1 MLAKSSRHGATIGG
15 ICCNGRELARRH
27 HVSMLRGIE
36 TRECGIEAAMP
47 SCALQETV
55 RWRRVDEK
63 FRITR
68 IKVPRGAFETQEVF
82 RVPRYFFHLRRGQ
95 LTVIDKEGI
104 ELSDVEEA
112 AKEAARRGRQIAES
126 DALKGILAGRG
137 LIIVEDE
144 WDENVLE
151 HPF

>member
-1 MLAKSSRHGATIGG
+1 M
-15 ICCNGRELARRH
+15 E
-27 HVSMLRGIE
+27 
-36 TRECGIEAAMP
+36 
-47 SCALQETV
+47 
-55 RWRRVDEK
+55 
-63 FRITR
+63 R
-68 IKVPRGAFETQEVF
+68 IKIPRGAFDTQEVF

-104 ELSDVEEA
+104 ELSDVEQA

-144 WDENVLE
+144 WDENILE